1 MASKRLGRGLR
12 ALIPDIPEEETEE
25 RRNSIRDIEV
35 SRIKSNPFQPRENF
49 GESALADLKN
59 SIAEKGIIQ
68 PITVRQVEDGFELIA
83 GERRLRAV
91 NALNFDSIPAY
102 VLDVE
107 SDEEMLELSLIE
119 NIQREDLNP
128 IDIARAYHKLLVD
141 CNLTQESVAKR
152 VGKDRSTI
160 ANFLRLLKLPQP
172 IQNSLKF
179 GELNM
184 GHARALITI
193 ENEDLQKN
201 IWKKIV
207 KNKLSVRDVERL
219 VKQSTKKKEKK
230 LTEEYEKPFYLLE
243 VEEKLRNLY
252 GTQVR
257 IKMGKNRGS
266 IEIEFYSEEELERL
280 LEIMHIQSNSI

>member
-1 MASKRLGRGLR
+1 MASKRLGKGLR
-12 ALIPDIPEEETEE
+12 ALIPDIPGEETEE
-25 RRNSIRDIEV
+25 RKNSIQDVEILK
-35 SRIKSNPFQPRENF
+35 IKPNPFQPRENF
-49 GESALADLKN
+49 DGTALEDLKN

-68 PITVRQVEDGFELIA
+68 PITVRKVDDGYELIA

-91 NALNFDSIPAY
+91 AALNLYSVPAY
-102 VLDVE
+102 VLDID

-128 IDIARAYHKLLVD
+128 IDIARAYNKLLID
-141 CNLTQESVAKR
+141 CNLTQETVAKR

-160 ANFLRLLKLPQP
+160 ANFLRLLKLPQR
-172 IQNSLKF
+172 IQDSLKV

-193 ENEDLQKN
+193 EDGELQNSLWEKA
-201 IWKKIV
+201 V

-219 VKQSTKKKEKK
+219 AKKNTRKKETQKVK
-230 LTEEYEKPFYLLE
+230 EEEKSLYLLE
-243 VEEKLRNLY
+243 IEEKLRSRY

-257 IKMGKNRGS
+257 IKMGKRGGS
-266 IEIEFYSEEELERL
+266 IEIEFYSKEELERL
-280 LEIMHIQSNSI
+280 LEILD

>member
-1 MASKRLGRGLR
+1 MASKRLGKGLR
-12 ALIPDIPEEETEE
+12 ALIPDIPGEESEE
-25 RRNSIRDIEV
+25 RKNSIQDIEV
-35 SRIKSNPFQPRENF
+35 LKIKPNPFQPRENF
-49 GESALADLKN
+49 DGTALEDLKN

-68 PITVRQVEDGFELIA
+68 PITVRKVDDGYELIA

-91 NALNFDSIPAY
+91 TALNLYSVPAY
-102 VLDVE
+102 VLDVD

-128 IDIARAYHKLLVD
+128 MDIARAYNKLLVD
-141 CNLTQESVAKR
+141 CNLTQETVAKR

-160 ANFLRLLKLPQP
+160 ANFLRLLKLPQR
-172 IQNSLKF
+172 IQDSLKV

-193 ENEDLQKN
+193 EDGELQNNLWEKT
-201 IWKKIV
+201 V

-219 VKQSTKKKEKK
+219 AKKNTREKDPQKAKEEKK
-230 LTEEYEKPFYLLE
+230 SLYLLE
-243 VEEKLRNLY
+243 IEEKLRSRY

-257 IKMGKNRGS
+257 IKMGNRGGS
-266 IEIEFYSEEELERL
+266 IEIEFYSKEELERL
-280 LEIMHIQSNSI
+280 LEILD

>member
-25 RRNSIRDIEV
+25 RRNSIQDIAV
-35 SRIKSNPFQPRENF
+35 FKIRPNPFQPRENF
-49 GESALADLKN
+49 NETALEDLKN

-68 PITVRQVEDGFELIA
+68 PITVRKIDDGYELIA

-91 NALNFDSIPAY
+91 TALNFDSVPAY

-107 SDEEMLELSLIE
+107 SDGEMLELSLIE

-152 VGKDRSTI
+152 VGKERSTV
-160 ANFLRLLKLPQP
+160 ANFLRLLKLPQR
-172 IQNSLKF
+172 IQESLKV

-184 GHARALITI
+184 GHARALITV
-193 ENEDLQKN
+193 ENEGFQNTL
-201 IWKKIV
+201 WEKIV
-207 KNKLSVRDVERL
+207 KNNLSVRDVERL
-219 VKQSTKKKEKK
+219 VKQSTQKRKEKK
-230 LTEEYEKPFYLLE
+230 TQEQGKSVYLLE
-243 VEEKLRNLY
+243 MEEKLRNVY

-257 IKMGKNRGS
+257 ITSGKRGGS
-266 IEIEFYSEEELERL
+266 IEIEFYSEDELERI
-280 LEIMHIQSNSI
+280 LEMMQQ